1 MSDSKEKVKQE
12 ISWYN
17 NEVEKFKSLL
27 SQWLE
32 ELNYKVQITSS
43 QVTKHEE
50 LSGQY
55 ETKEYQFTIDESLKI
70 SIKPFGI
77 WLIGAKGRIDVA
89 GPSGSEKFIYLT
101 GGGTNTQTQIRDSN
115 DNVIE
120 SSSKRLFTNVDKDDW
135 YWYDDSS
142 YRKVSK
148 FSKEI
153 VEPLL
158 ERLQ

>member
-17 NEVEKFKSLL
+17 NEVEKFKCLL

-32 ELNYKVQITSS
+32 ELNYKVQITSR

-55 ETKEYQFTIDESLKI
+55 ETEEYQFTIDESLKI

-77 WLIGAKGRIDVA
+77 WLIGAKGRIDVS
-89 GPSGSEKFIYLT
+89 GPSGTEKFIYLT
-101 GGGTNTQTQIRDSN
+101 GGGTNTQTQIRDSK